1 MFQKTISRWRI
12 KRRLSQQSVSVEN
25 NSNYSNITSHV
36 EYIARYRPNRVIRYS
51 ESIIRKTRI
60 DFAVAKISSN
70 PVDVDNPISKNG
82 NFRSSVLT
90 DETKGLDGKKS
101 GKR

>member
-1 MFQKTISRWRI
+1 MSSISHDTAQTVLFDI
-12 KRRLSQQSVSVEN
+12 
-25 NSNYSNITSHV
+25 
-36 EYIARYRPNRVIRYS
+36 PNRLF
-51 ESIIRKTRI
+51 ETTRI